1 MPPANDQNQVETA
14 YNLLFEGMHPSTR
27 DCDPRAYFRAK
38 LVGLRKARESLLTDD
53 EYAAE
58 RQEVLCAIILPA
70 RYQRFEYSLFITTI
84 IGGVAGTVYGLATV
98 NMGWVVAALAVTVYA
113 LWSLHGFRKHHA
125 WLNAM
130 SRSQRA
136 DVIRYLRDCELIEG
150 NEASSLLSNLEKES
164 TNTA

>member
-1 MPPANDQNQVETA
+1 MPPANDHKQEEAA
-14 YNLLFEGMHPSTR
+14 YKLLSEGMHPSTR

-70 RYQRFEYSLFITTI
+70 RYPRFEFPILIMII
-84 IGGVAGTVYGLATV
+84 IGGVAATVYGLATV
-98 NMGWVVAALAVTVYA
+98 NVGWVVAPLAVTAYA
-113 LWSLHGFRKHHA
+113 LWSLHGFRRHHA

-130 SRSQRA
+130 SHSQRA

-150 NEASSLLSNLEKES
+150 NEASNLLSSLEKDS